1 MMGSG
6 PMPAHPMPP
15 QGDLPRDYKPRPQP
29 PSRPAPF
36 VDELPTKPSRPTGP
50 VTKRPLSK
58 RERDE
63 RAERIK
69 RQHVDAARANAPRR
83 CDTNE
88 VGASGECLACDAD
101 QGEHCRR
108 QSAPAAAVATRDPQH
123 DPEAQVLQ
131 GLGK

>member
-15 QGDLPRDYKPRPQP
+15 QGDLPRDHR
-29 PSRPAPF
+29 F
-36 VDELPTKPSRPTGP
+36 VDELPKPRPTGP

-69 RQHVDAARANAPRR
+69 RQHVEAARANAPRR

-88 VGASGECLACDAD
+88 IGASGECLACDAD

>member
-6 PMPAHPMPP
+6 PGHAPPMPP
-15 QGDLPRDYKPRPQP
+15 QGDLPRDYKP
-29 PSRPAPF
+29 
-36 VDELPTKPSRPTGP
+36 RPTGP

-69 RQHVDAARANAPRR
+69 RQHVEAARANAPRR

-88 VGASGECLACDAD
+88 IGASGECLACDAD